1 MKAFVTG
8 IACLLAL
15 SAGFASADDTNEQ
28 ADQQL
33 ETATEDSTVRAAT
46 PSDENQTRIRSIRRN
61 EHYYRSYGRPDLT
74 KALVTGEF
82 MPIVSSDI
90 VDMNVARLVGIVK
103 GATDRFAMLED
114 GSGNGFIVRVGDKVR
129 NGRITAVTDNSCVA
143 SVTLYGMT
151 TRVVLRL
158 ENREG

>member
-15 SAGFASADDTNEQ
+15 GSSLALADQTDQSADQAAANES
-28 ADQQL
+28 
-33 ETATEDSTVRAAT
+33 EESVKAAT

-82 MPIVSSDI
+82 LPIVSSDI

-114 GSGNGFIVRVGDKVR
+114 GSGNGFILRVGDKVR

>member
-15 SAGFASADDTNEQ
+15 GTGIASADDTSGQSEPKAANE
-28 ADQQL
+28 AD
-33 ETATEDSTVRAAT
+33 SSVKAAT
-46 PSDENQTRIRSIRRN
+46 PSDANQTRIRSIRRN

-82 MPIVSSDI
+82 MPIVSTDI